1 MMWVTADEMHQ
12 RLHHLGVR
20 RSLSREM
27 VSGALNRNNDGQKM
41 VAVWKYQDERWYRS
55 KAVHVADAVPLDQR
69 SQRNGRQKRVGKI
82 IFPPANYFER
92 TQNRHFAALNEAL
105 EDLERERER
114 EREEA
119 RQKAEED
126 ARRQLVR
133 QDEREKVLRELE
145 PVVTWEGSDA
155 SDYDGSCLMRVSKM
169 DDFIRLATAHSA
181 RCLDGVTIFILPFM
195 HENICF
201 IIISY

>member
-1 MMWVTADEMHQ
+1 MFWVTADEMHQ
-12 RLHHLGVR
+12 RLLHLGVR

-69 SQRNGRQKRVGKI
+69 SQRNGRPKRVGPI
-82 IFPPANYFER
+82 ILPPENYFEVN
-92 TQNRHFAALNEAL
+92 QNRHFAALNNAL

-126 ARRQLVR
+126 AGR
-133 QDEREKVLRELE
+133 
-145 PVVTWEGSDA
+145 
-155 SDYDGSCLMRVSKM
+155 
-169 DDFIRLATAHSA
+169 
-181 RCLDGVTIFILPFM
+181 
-195 HENICF
+195 
-201 IIISY
+201 